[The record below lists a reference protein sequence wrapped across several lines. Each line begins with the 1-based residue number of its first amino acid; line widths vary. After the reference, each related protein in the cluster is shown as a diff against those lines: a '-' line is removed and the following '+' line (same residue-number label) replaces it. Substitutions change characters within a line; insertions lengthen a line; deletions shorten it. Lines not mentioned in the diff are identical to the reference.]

1 MTVASLCNDIL
12 VLAVFLLVGFFVR
25 ELCKPLQKLFLP
37 SSLIGGLILL
47 LLGQQILGVVEVPES
62 FGSIPSVMIDIV
74 MAATVFGV
82 TINRKKLG
90 SYLDYSCMT
99 MTSYG
104 MQLGLGV
111 LLGWLLQKIWPGL
124 PDGWGVMGVFS
135 FHGGHGTA
143 AAAGAAFE
151 KLGIEGNMAVGM
163 VLSTLGLIVAMLVG
177 MIMVNFGIRRGWGT
191 YVKEPK
197 KQPDYFYGGAILWQF
212 LKATKLERYVDLKTI
227 KMASGF
233 CLEITVFTA
242 MATLDMEFV
251 STYIVPVLIYT
262 VILAVLTVPIIFYL
276 AYRFCREEWFEKAC
290 MAFGAATGNTSTG
303 LALVR
308 AVDPDSLSSAGD
320 THGVYSAIMSW
331 KDVFVG
337 LTPIWLTS
345 GIGLTCGVGFAMMFG
360 FAAFGFIFFA
370 RKNKRTAA

>member
-111 LLGWLLQKIWPGL
+111 LLG
-124 PDGWGVMGVFS
+124 
-135 FHGGHGTA
+135 
-143 AAAGAAFE
+143 
-151 KLGIEGNMAVGM
+151 
-163 VLSTLGLIVAMLVG
+163 
-177 MIMVNFGIRRGWGT
+177 
-191 YVKEPK
+191 
-197 KQPDYFYGGAILWQF
+197 
-212 LKATKLERYVDLKTI
+212 
-227 KMASGF
+227 
-233 CLEITVFTA
+233 
-242 MATLDMEFV
+242 
-251 STYIVPVLIYT
+251 
-262 VILAVLTVPIIFYL
+262 
-276 AYRFCREEWFEKAC
+276 
-290 MAFGAATGNTSTG
+290 
-303 LALVR
+303 
-308 AVDPDSLSSAGD
+308 
-320 THGVYSAIMSW
+320 
-331 KDVFVG
+331 
-337 LTPIWLTS
+337 
-345 GIGLTCGVGFAMMFG
+345 
-360 FAAFGFIFFA
+360 
-370 RKNKRTAA
+370 

>member
-124 PDGWGVMGVFS
+124 PDGWASWVYS
-135 FHGGHGTA
+135 PSTA
-143 AAAGAAFE
+143 ATELPLLPAQPLKSWA
-151 KLGIEGNMAVGM
+151 
-163 VLSTLGLIVAMLVG
+163 S
-177 MIMVNFGIRRGWGT
+177 RGTW
-191 YVKEPK
+191 P
-197 KQPDYFYGGAILWQF
+197 
-212 LKATKLERYVDLKTI
+212 
-227 KMASGF
+227 
-233 CLEITVFTA
+233 
-242 MATLDMEFV
+242 
-251 STYIVPVLIYT
+251 
-262 VILAVLTVPIIFYL
+262 
-276 AYRFCREEWFEKAC
+276 
-290 MAFGAATGNTSTG
+290 
-303 LALVR
+303 
-308 AVDPDSLSSAGD
+308 
-320 THGVYSAIMSW
+320 
-331 KDVFVG
+331 
-337 LTPIWLTS
+337 
-345 GIGLTCGVGFAMMFG
+345 
-360 FAAFGFIFFA
+360 
-370 RKNKRTAA
+370 